1 MDEQDVKM
9 LHENSMAFVGC
20 CSIQF
25 LQSRKDTN
33 LMNRQ
38 PQKFVSYPRHFTTA
52 TKILNAQTVR
62 VRMLKEFKT
71 DQKALGVPFGELVTR
86 YKTERTKHK

>member
-33 LMNRQ
+33 LMNKQ
-38 PQKFVSYPRHFTTA
+38 P
-52 TKILNAQTVR
+52 
-62 VRMLKEFKT
+62 
-71 DQKALGVPFGELVTR
+71 
-86 YKTERTKHK
+86 